1 MWVQVPPPAPV
12 VIKLMVGK
20 AKGMAEKKLLSWVGF
35 KSEEE
40 GKSAPAQNA
49 LERIRELE
57 SQLNDLRSRRDI
69 TGLSREEFEILAT
82 ETAMAMVKSAQQRE
96 ARANAAAQKI
106 VSETNR
112 STKEKLEA
120 ADSKAKSILSS
131 AESRGR
137 RYIAAAEGDAAD
149 LVIAAEG
156 EADQI
161 LNKSTREANAL
172 TAAGKRDAQKLISDA
187 GKSIIDFRSWLSSAI
202 SEAERLHRTQNASLN
217 AAENAIQESRQKL
230 KHAFDR
236 LSQLQDDIYANLD
249 SENRPTNKTFVAGA
263 GKKAAAAAAKKQK
276 AINTKNRAGKKK
288 KK

>member
-149 LVIAAEG
+149 LVIAAKG

-187 GKSIIDFRSWLSSAI
+187 GKSIIDYRSWLSSAI
-202 SEAERLHRTQNASLN
+202 SEAERLHRAQNSSLN
-217 AAENAIQESRQKL
+217 AAEQAIQESRQKL
-230 KHAFDR
+230 RLAFDR
-236 LSQLQDDIYANLD
+236 LSQLQADINANLD
-249 SENRPTNKTFVAGA
+249 GESKPAGKTFVAGA
-263 GKKAAAAAAKKQK
+263 GKKAAQAAARKQK
-276 AINTKNRAGKKK
+276 AANNKKTASKKK
-288 KK
+288 SK